1 MQSSIISL
9 YCFHL
14 AGSVLG
20 MSGTAVIEGT
30 CVYVNV

>member
-14 AGSVLG
+14 VGTVAK
-20 MSGTAVIEGT
+20 MSGEAVIEGT

>member
-14 AGSVLG
+14 AEIVAKKT
-20 MSGTAVIEGT
+20 GTAVIEGT